1 MGSFLVRHIA
11 QTCSSMFY
19 LSMIGFRIRVSEG
32 PYEFFINVYQIS
44 GETNSLKIKKKMH
57 HFSYTICNWCWIVRH
72 YIFYGM
78 ICFTI
83 LVLILG
89 R

>member
-32 PYEFFINVYQIS
+32 PHEFFINVYQIFW
-44 GETNSLKIKKKMH
+44 GNELIEIFLKNAPFFVYH
-57 HFSYTICNWCWIVRH
+57 
-72 YIFYGM
+72 
-78 ICFTI
+78 
-83 LVLILG
+83 L
-89 R
+89 